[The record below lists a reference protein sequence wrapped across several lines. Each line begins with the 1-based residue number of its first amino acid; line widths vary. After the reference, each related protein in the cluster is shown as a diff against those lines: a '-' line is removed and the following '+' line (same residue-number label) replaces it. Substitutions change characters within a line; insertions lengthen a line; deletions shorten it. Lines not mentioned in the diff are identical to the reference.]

1 MWDKYVGARTL
12 LFPSVAL
19 LLALQSPC
27 FCLWAISPPDLT
39 LFFSFSA
46 GEKTGL
52 FSSLFSRERRAFQP
66 CPKAGAKKL
75 SQTEKGGGRL
85 YVCVCSGGKR
95 REGNKHT
102 LFPAGEHLF
111 LFFSFLHPIAFDRK
125 ASFLPRLFPF
135 IQSLDIS
142 PLSFRRADCPNKW
155 RVFVALF
162 LLGRSVEVRP
172 LGYVDFFPR
181 QKRGKRRILL
191 LFLPHSPPPRP
202 VIFPLG
208 GEKDEEG
215 DGTCNLALF
224 RMDASFLL
232 SPSPSP
238 SHIFVCCFL
247 VILCSFFFPLSSF
260 LAGGFFLCPTCDP
273 LQKDIVPLRQVLLLR
288 LVLARHL
295 LMLLSKLLPKSILV
309 RPDVADVLSV
319 FSRRGRQSKLP
330 LLLLLEK
337 LLLQEELVSSCVGV
351 AGRLEVVALSGVVRP
366 PIWLEEKGKNL
377 HKEEQTKHE
386 CMPRK
391 PS

>member
-85 YVCVCSGGKR
+85 YVCVCVVGGKDE
-95 REGNKHT
+95 RETNTHFSLLGNI
-102 LFPAGEHLF
+102 LYF

-155 RVFVALF
+155 RVFC
-162 LLGRSVEVRP
+162 G
-172 LGYVDFFPR
+172 
-181 QKRGKRRILL
+181 
-191 LFLPHSPPPRP
+191 
-202 VIFPLG
+202 
-208 GEKDEEG
+208 
-215 DGTCNLALF
+215 
-224 RMDASFLL
+224 
-232 SPSPSP
+232 
-238 SHIFVCCFL
+238 
-247 VILCSFFFPLSSF
+247 SFF
-260 LAGGFFLCPTCDP
+260 
-273 LQKDIVPLRQVLLLR
+273 
-288 LVLARHL
+288 
-295 LMLLSKLLPKSILV
+295 
-309 RPDVADVLSV
+309 
-319 FSRRGRQSKLP
+319 
-330 LLLLLEK
+330 
-337 LLLQEELVSSCVGV
+337 VG
-351 AGRLEVVALSGVVRP
+351 A
-366 PIWLEEKGKNL
+366 
-377 HKEEQTKHE
+377 
-386 CMPRK
+386 
-391 PS
+391 